1 MMTEDPQVLATQFKF
16 TKADDFKSFYVNWIQ
31 VGSTPFDVFM
41 VIGQAIN
48 ADTHY
53 DVEQNARLVFHPAEA
68 KVIAALLHQTV
79 QKYEEQFGV
88 IPDPVANAVARG
100 PVRKEK
106 TEGD

>member
-1 MMTEDPQVLATQFKF
+1 MMTEDPQVLASQFKF
-16 TKADDFKSFYVNWIQ
+16 TKAEDFKSFYVNWIQ

-53 DVEQNARLVFHPAEA
+53 EVEQNARLVFHPAEA
-68 KVIAALLHQTV
+68 KVVAALLQQTV
-79 QKYEEQFGV
+79 QKYEAQFGE
-88 IPDPVANAVARG
+88 IPDPVANAITRG
-100 PVRKEK
+100 SMKKEE